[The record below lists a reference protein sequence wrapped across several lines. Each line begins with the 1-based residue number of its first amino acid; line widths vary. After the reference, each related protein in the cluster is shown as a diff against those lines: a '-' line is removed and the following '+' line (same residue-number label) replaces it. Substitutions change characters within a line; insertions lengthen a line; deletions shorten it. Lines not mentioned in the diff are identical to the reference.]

1 MRIIRC
7 AALTLALAI
16 LPACS
21 SLPFGPFT
29 KQASISRV
37 QSLEIQAYA
46 LVETYSTALDAAARL
61 VAQPSTPAPVIT
73 ALARAEAVATPAA
86 AALLGALR
94 AYARAGQSPESA
106 PTLSAAG
113 QNLARAMEA
122 ARGPITALSS
132 AAGE

>member
-1 MRIIRC
+1 M
-7 AALTLALAI
+7 
-16 LPACS
+16 
-21 SLPFGPFT
+21 
-29 KQASISRV
+29 
-37 QSLEIQAYA
+37 
-46 LVETYSTALDAAARL
+46 VETYSTALDAAARL
-61 VAQPSTPAPVIT
+61 VAQPSTPAAVIT

-94 AYARAGQSPESA
+94 AYKRAEQSPASA

-113 QNLARAMEA
+113 QNLTRAVEA